1 VTVTE
6 GERVDVEVAGGR
18 LATFR
23 LGADP
28 SAPPVLAI
36 HGITST
42 SRTWLAIARALEDRA
57 SLIAVDLR
65 GRGRSNALPPP
76 FGIDAH
82 VRDMIAVLDRFGL
95 DRAVIAGHSLG
106 AYIAARLA
114 TLHPERV
121 DGLVL
126 VDGGLTIPGSEDADP
141 EEFMEEFLGPTLAR
155 LRMTFADL
163 DAYHA
168 WWKQH
173 PAVADA
179 DIEPAD
185 LTAYAAHDLVG
196 EAPEM
201 RSSVN
206 PEAVRDDGV
215 DLFAVTSSV
224 SAPAT
229 FLCAPRG
236 MVDDP
241 NPMQPLAIVQSWAA
255 QDPQRRQAIEVPDV
269 NHYTIAWGAHGA
281 AIVADEIARAASLT
295 SPERERERERQRAR
309 SRARS

>member
-23 LGADP
+23 LGADR
-28 SAPPVLAI
+28 SAPLVIAI

-42 SRTWLAIARALEDRA
+42 SRTWLAIARELEDRA
-57 SLIAVDLR
+57 SLIAIDLR
-65 GRGRSNALPPP
+65 GRGASNALPPP

-82 VRDMIAVLDRFGL
+82 VHDVIAVLDRFGL

-121 DGLVL
+121 DRLVL
-126 VDGGLTIPGSEDADP
+126 VDGGLTIPQSKGVDP
-141 EEFMEEFLGPTLAR
+141 QEFMEAFLGPTLAR

-163 DAYHA
+163 DAYYA
-168 WWKQH
+168 WWAEH
-173 PAVADA
+173 PAVVNA

-185 LTAYAAHDLVG
+185 LKAYAFHDLVG
-196 EAPEM
+196 ETPKM

-206 PEAVRDDGV
+206 PDVVRDDGV
-215 DLFAVTSSV
+215 DLFEVTDASALSV
-224 SAPAT
+224 PAT
-229 FLCAPRG
+229 LMCAPRG
-236 MVDDP
+236 MVDDL
-241 NPMQPLAIVQSWAA
+241 NPMQPLSIVQFWAA
-255 QDPQRRQAIEVPDV
+255 QDPERRRAVEVPDV
-269 NHYTIAWGAHGA
+269 NHYTIAWGSHGA
-281 AIVADEIARAASLT
+281 ATVADEIARAVSAG
-295 SPERERERERQRAR
+295 A
-309 SRARS
+309 

>member
-1 VTVTE
+1 MTVIE

-28 SAPPVLAI
+28 SAPPVIAI

-42 SRTWLAIARALEDRA
+42 SRTWLAIARALENRA
-57 SLIAVDLR
+57 SLIALDLR

-82 VRDMIAVLDRFGL
+82 VRDVIAVLDHFGL

-114 TLHPERV
+114 TLHPDRV
-121 DGLVL
+121 ENLVL
-126 VDGGLTIPGSEDADP
+126 VDGGLTIPESSDVDP
-141 EEFMEEFLGPTLAR
+141 EEFMEAFLGPTLAR

-163 DAYHA
+163 DAYYA
-168 WWKQH
+168 WWAEH
-173 PAVADA
+173 PAVAHA
-179 DIEPAD
+179 DIVAAD
-185 LTAYAAHDLVG
+185 LREYAAHDLVG
-196 EAPEM
+196 DEPEM

-206 PEAVRDDGV
+206 PEVVRDDGV
-215 DLFAVTSSV
+215 DLFAVTDAVALSV
-224 SAPAT
+224 PAVL
-229 FLCAPRG
+229 LCAPRG

-241 NPMQPLAIVQSWAA
+241 NPVQPLSIVQAWAA

-269 NHYTIAWGAHGA
+269 NHYTIAWGSHGA
-281 AIVADEIARAASLT
+281 AIVADAIARAVSAG
-295 SPERERERERQRAR
+295 A
-309 SRARS
+309 

>member
-1 VTVTE
+1 MTVIE

-28 SAPPVLAI
+28 SAPPVIAI

-57 SLIAVDLR
+57 SLIALDLR

-82 VRDMIAVLDRFGL
+82 VRDVIAVLDHFGL

-114 TLHPERV
+114 TLHPDRV
-121 DGLVL
+121 ENLVL
-126 VDGGLTIPGSEDADP
+126 VDGGLTIPESSDVDP
-141 EEFMEEFLGPTLAR
+141 EEFMEAFLGPTLAR

-163 DAYHA
+163 DVYYA
-168 WWKQH
+168 WWAEH
-173 PAVADA
+173 PAVAHA
-179 DIEPAD
+179 DIVAAD
-185 LTAYAAHDLVG
+185 LREYAAHDLVG
-196 EAPEM
+196 DEPEM

-206 PEAVRDDGV
+206 PEVVRDDGV
-215 DLFAVTSSV
+215 DLFAVTDAVALSV
-224 SAPAT
+224 PAVL
-229 FLCAPRG
+229 LCAPRG

-241 NPMQPLAIVQSWAA
+241 NPVQPLSIVQAWAA

-269 NHYTIAWGAHGA
+269 NHYTIAWGSHGA
-281 AIVADEIARAASLT
+281 AIVADAIARAVSAG
-295 SPERERERERQRAR
+295 A
-309 SRARS
+309 

>member
-1 VTVTE
+1 MAVIE
-6 GERVDVEVAGGR
+6 PERVDVEVAGGS

-23 LGADP
+23 LGAGGSD
-28 SAPPVLAI
+28 APAVVAI

-57 SLIAVDLR
+57 SLIALDLR
-65 GRGRSNALPPP
+65 GRGSSNALPPP

-82 VRDMIAVLDRFGL
+82 VRDVIAVLDRFGL

-121 DGLVL
+121 ESLVL
-126 VDGGLTIPGSEDADP
+126 VDGGLRIPRSEGVDP
-141 EEFMEEFLGPTLAR
+141 AKFMEAFLGPTLAR

-163 DAYHA
+163 DAYRA
-168 WWKQH
+168 WWAEH
-173 PAVADA
+173 PAVVNA
-179 DIEPAD
+179 DIDAAD
-185 LTAYAAHDLVG
+185 LSEYAAHDLVG

-206 PEAVRDDGV
+206 PDVVHDDGV
-215 DLFAVTSSV
+215 DLSEVTDATAFSV
-224 SAPAT
+224 PAI

-241 NPMQPLAIVQSWAA
+241 NPMQPLSIVQAWAA
-255 QDPQRRQAIEVPDV
+255 QDPERRRAIEVPDV
-269 NHYTIAWGAHGA
+269 NHYSIAWGSHGA
-281 AIVADEIARAASLT
+281 ALVADEIARAVSA
-295 SPERERERERQRAR
+295 PGA
-309 SRARS
+309 

>member
-1 VTVTE
+1 VSDADR
-6 GERVDVEVAGGR
+6 RVDVEVAGGR

-23 LGADP
+23 LGTDP
-28 SAPPVLAI
+28 SAPAVIAI

-42 SRTWLAIARALEDRA
+42 SRTWLAVARALGGRA
-57 SLIAVDLR
+57 SLVAVDLR
-65 GRGRSNALPPP
+65 GRGCSNALPPP

-82 VRDMIAVLDRFGL
+82 VRDVIAVLDRFGL
-95 DRAVIAGHSLG
+95 DRAAIAGHSLG

-121 DGLVL
+121 HSLVL
-126 VDGGLTIPGSEDADP
+126 VDGGLTIPESEGVDP
-141 EEFMEEFLGPTLAR
+141 EKFMEAFLGPTLAR

-163 DAYHA
+163 DAYRA
-168 WWKQH
+168 WWAEH
-173 PAVADA
+173 PAVAHA

-185 LTAYAAHDLVG
+185 LTEYAAHDLVG

-206 PEAVRDDGV
+206 PDVVRDDGV
-215 DLFAVTSSV
+215 DLFEVTDATALTVPAVL
-224 SAPAT
+224 
-229 FLCAPRG
+229 LCAPRG

-241 NPMQPLAIVQSWAA
+241 NPMQPLSVVESWAA
-255 QDPQRRQAIEVPDV
+255 QDPGRRRAIEVPDV

-281 AIVADEIARAASLT
+281 AMVADEIARAVSGA
-295 SPERERERERQRAR
+295 
-309 SRARS
+309 